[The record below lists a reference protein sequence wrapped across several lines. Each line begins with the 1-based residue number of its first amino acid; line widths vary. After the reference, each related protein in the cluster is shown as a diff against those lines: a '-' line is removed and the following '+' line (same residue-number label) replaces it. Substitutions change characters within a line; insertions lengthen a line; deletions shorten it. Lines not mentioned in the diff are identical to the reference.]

1 MMAGDI
7 EMLFSSGVADTS
19 PSSSESAYVSTT
31 TTPEGEAAPDLVAFA
46 KALTTAGVKFYGAA
60 WCPACTEQKRL
71 FEDGAQFLPFIE
83 VTNADRTL
91 NEIGEAND
99 IEVFPTWVFAD
110 GTRLTGV
117 QTLSDLSQ
125 RSGVAIPQSSSPSF
139 APIGNQNVAI
149 GSPLHVPVDAY
160 NPGGGPVTIT
170 VEVADPALLEAVV
183 LSGNRSIRMRVA
195 GYGDMVFELFE
206 DRAPRPA
213 GRVIELAQ
221 SGFYDGIIFHRI
233 IDNFV
238 IQGGDPTGTGTGGSP
253 LGNFDDQFHPDLQH
267 NRTGVLSF
275 AKSSDDTNNSQFFIT
290 EGPQRTLDYNHSIFG
305 QLVEGEKVR
314 EAISEIADQAD
325 SGVNGNGRPLRD
337 IVIESMTVFE
347 DTENS
352 VVMLKAKG
360 NQSGTT
366 TVKFTAT
373 NADGSTYTEEITV
386 TVGADSGAG
395 SNSAP
400 YLQDIPAPGS
410 VPNDKPAT
418 LQLSSIDVEGDPVQY
433 FASTTTSGVTAT
445 VNPTTG
451 LVTVTPSAGFVGA
464 AVVTVGVRPAAGVSG
479 TLTDQNDTQRV
490 TFNFVNPQ
498 QVVAAP
504 TSVDLAAASDSGA
517 SNSDNIT
524 RSGTLTFN
532 VAGVQSGAEVIIY
545 AGSVEIGRGTAQG
558 TTAAVTT
565 SNLAALG
572 DGNYQI
578 TARQVVGGQTSSA
591 SPALSMT
598 FDATL
603 PVRIQNFPTAANVG
617 VPLNVNL
624 SHPEEGTGLVYALTS
639 APAGA
644 TINAQTGVI
653 SWTPTAAQLGAQSL
667 TLTLTD
673 LAGNVRTETFTVNVA
688 AAPRAGTRLEVTDLQ
703 GNVITQI
710 DPNQEFLLH
719 FYATDLRAVLDRSG
733 VFAAFTDI
741 LFDNTL
747 VAPVTGTPI
756 DFGPNFGSTV
766 YSGSFSNGLIDELGA
781 VSDLLNAAGSGEAE
795 SLIASVRMRAIAV
808 GTATFVSEPADVS
821 GNEFVLYNTDTEV
834 PNELVSFG
842 RTELRIGA
850 RFTAANDTF
859 TVAKGAAAQNLNV
872 LANDT
877 FATGSTGTLTLTS
890 VGTTSNGGTV
900 SVAGNQV
907 RYQPAANFVGTETFT
922 YVVTDNTGVAK
933 TATVSVTVTDAS
945 AAKPTATNDA
955 YTVTEDAA
963 LATFNVLSNDTAT
976 ASGQTISVT
985 AVGTPSQGGTVE
997 IGSNGQSIRY
1007 RPKANFTGT
1016 ETVTYTITDTS
1027 GGTATATVTFTVTAV
1042 NDAPPAAD
1050 ITRDFFRGNTNTVV
1064 ATLADYGTNVDGTET
1079 LTVSLVGNSSAGGTF
1094 TVDGTSIRYTPP
1106 SANFTGTDK
1115 ITYRTTDA
1123 GGLSST
1129 GTITLN
1135 VLASMATTYK
1145 LTLNTNGRPAK
1156 LNNTFSATLTGT
1168 TAAGQTVNRTVS
1180 LNGTNGVV
1188 DVANI
1193 AAGTYQLEVPA
1204 VPFLTGMEQP
1214 QKLSFTAGAA
1224 GGEMTGS
1231 VNIGSLHA
1239 SYLKLDDFFSSASR
1253 NNLFAV
1259 VKPGSDSLLTLG
1271 QDRTTLVQSPTVNLN
1286 ANGSSLTIRGNTAQ
1300 NAATQATLPMTDAR
1314 VETRATSGDLRLVKI
1329 NLAGVTFAA
1338 PSSTQSTEESAAAAQ
1353 SNEETGDTES
1363 GTEAEGESF
1372 AAATSNAFAP
1382 PAGGEGEQ
1390 QDEANDPQAS
1400 AAPVAATDES
1410 DSSSSFASDTVHAD
1424 ESDPASRA
1432 AMQTDSLTEDAEDGL
1447 SPDAVDAALSS
1458 L

>member
-7 EMLFSSGVADTS
+7 EMLFSSGSAQTNDY
-19 PSSSESAYVSTT
+19 SSDSAYVSTT

-46 KALTTAGVKFYGAA
+46 KALAAANVKFYGAA
-60 WCPACTEQKRL
+60 WCPVCAEQKRL

-91 NEIGEAND
+91 NEIGEANN

-110 GTRLTGV
+110 GTRLTGL
-117 QTLSDLSQ
+117 QTLSELSQ

-139 APIGNQNVAI
+139 APIGNQTVAI

-170 VEVADPALLEAVV
+170 VEVADPSLLEAVV
-183 LSGNRSIRMRVA
+183 LTGNRSIRMRVA

-290 EGPQRTLDYNHSIFG
+290 EGPQRTLDYNHSVFG

-314 EAISEIADQAD
+314 AAINAIADAAD
-325 SGVNGNGRPLRD
+325 RGTNANGRPNID

-360 NQSGTT
+360 NQTGTT

-386 TVGADSGAG
+386 TVGADSGVG

-418 LQLSSIDVEGDPVQY
+418 LQLSSVDVEGDPVEY
-433 FASTTTSGVTAT
+433 FASSSTTGVTAT

-479 TLTDQNDTQRV
+479 ALSDQSDMQRV

-498 QVVAAP
+498 QAVAAP
-504 TSVDLAAASDSGA
+504 TSVDLAAGSDSGA

-524 RSGTLTFN
+524 RSGSLTFN
-532 VAGVQSGAEVIIY
+532 VSGVQNGAEVIIY
-545 AGSVEIGRGTAQG
+545 AGDVEIGRGTAQG
-558 TTAAVTT
+558 TTASVTT
-565 SNLAALG
+565 TNLAALG

-591 SPALSMT
+591 SPALSLT
-598 FDATL
+598 YDATV
-603 PVRIQNFPTAANVG
+603 PVGVQNFPTAANVG

-624 SHPEEGTGLVYALTS
+624 NHPEEGTGLVYALTS
-639 APAGA
+639 APQGA

-673 LAGNVRTETFTVNVA
+673 VAGNVRTETFTINVA
-688 AAPRAGTRLEVTDLQ
+688 AAPMAGARLELTDLE

-710 DPNQEFLLH
+710 EPNQEFLLH
-719 FYATDLRAVLDRSG
+719 FYASDLRGTLDRDG
-733 VFAAFTDI
+733 IFAAFVDV
-741 LFDNTL
+741 LFDSAL

-756 DFGPNFGSTV
+756 EFGEGFGEAYS
-766 YSGSFSNGLIDELGA
+766 SGSFATGLINELGA
-781 VSDLLNAAGSGEAE
+781 MSDVLNPSGTGQAE
-795 SLIASVRMRAIAV
+795 SKIATVRMRAVAA
-808 GTATFVSEPADVS
+808 GTATFISEPADAN
-821 GNEFVLYNTDTEV
+821 GNEILLYGEQEAV
-834 PNELVSFG
+834 PNELVTYG
-842 RTELRIGA
+842 RAELQIGE
-850 RFTAANDTF
+850 RFTANNDTY
-859 TVAKGAAAQNLNV
+859 TVAKGAAAQNFNV

-877 FATGSTGTLTLTS
+877 FTTGSTGTLTLTS
-890 VGTTSNGGTV
+890 LGTPSNGGTV
-900 SVAGNQV
+900 SIVNNQV

-933 TATVSVTVTDAS
+933 TATVSVTVTDSS
-945 AAKPTATNDA
+945 AAQPTATNDA

-963 LATFNVLSNDTAT
+963 LATFNVLSNDTPS

-997 IGSNGQSIRY
+997 IGANGQSIRY
-1007 RPKANFTGT
+1007 RPKANFVGT

-1042 NDAPPAAD
+1042 NDPPPAAD
-1050 ITRDFFRGNTNTVV
+1050 ITRDFFRGNSNTVV
-1064 ATLADYGTNVDGTET
+1064 ATLTDYGTNVDGNET

-1115 ITYRTTDA
+1115 ITYRVTDA

-1129 GTITLN
+1129 GTLTLN
-1135 VLASMATTYK
+1135 VLASMETTYK
-1145 LTLNTNGRPAK
+1145 LTLNTTGRPAK

-1168 TAAGQTVNRTVS
+1168 TATGQTINRTIS
-1180 LNGTNGVV
+1180 LNGTGNVINV
-1188 DVANI
+1188 PNI

-1214 QKLSFTAGAA
+1214 QKLNFTADAA
-1224 GGEMTGS
+1224 GGELTGS
-1231 VNIGSLHA
+1231 VNIGTLHA
-1239 SYLKLDDFFSSASR
+1239 SYLRLEDFFSTAS
-1253 NNLFAV
+1253 NNTLFAV

-1286 ANGSSLTIRGNTAQ
+1286 ADASSLTIRGTSAQ

-1314 VETRATSGDLRLVKI
+1314 VETRASSGDLRLVKI

-1338 PSSTQSTEESAAAAQ
+1338 PPASSTQATESASDSSTQ
-1353 SNEETGDTES
+1353 
-1363 GTEAEGESF
+1363 AEGESF
-1372 AAATSNAFAP
+1372 AASSSLAP
-1382 PAGGEGEQ
+1382 PVGGEGER
-1390 QDEANDPQAS
+1390 QDDETDESQTSAS
-1400 AAPVAATDES
+1400 SVAATETS
-1410 DSSSSFASDTVHAD
+1410 DSSSGNANDAVYTD
-1424 ESDPASRA
+1424 QSDPASRS
-1432 AMQTDSLTEDAEDGL
+1432 AMQTEALTEDNGDGL